1 MQPCKLAKTGR
12 ISYSSFV
19 QKIRKIA
26 LSVLAVYLAIL
37 GALFA
42 IMRRPPLFGQVMRY
56 VPSVALAVIPFEHL
70 WNIARGG
77 SLKVGDNAPD
87 FLLPTSD
94 KKSLVQLSSF
104 RKKEPVVLVF
114 GSYT

>member
-1 MQPCKLAKTGR
+1 
-12 ISYSSFV
+12 V
-19 QKIRKIA
+19 QKIRTIA
-26 LSVLAVYLAIL
+26 LSVLAVYVAIL
-37 GALFA
+37 GALFS
-42 IMRRPPLFGQVMRY
+42 IMRRPPLFGQVMRR
-56 VPSVALAVIPFEHL
+56 VPSVAFAVIPFEHL
-70 WNIARGG
+70 WNFARAG

-94 KKSLVQLSSF
+94 RKSLVQLSSF